1 MARSKPRS
9 AWIRAIKISNWLQNV
24 NNSRDEKAQAEEA
37 VNTEKSRELLVELSL
52 NDTED
57 PRILRL
63 NDNARATLNKLRLS
77 MFGYSRAYK
86 ALFAYHVVDAAI
98 QLWQASGCLL
108 PLFNCCIMVFLS
120 REFFPPLSMNTYN
133 TTLPI

>member
-1 MARSKPRS
+1 MAG
-9 AWIRAIKISNWLQNV
+9 KISNWLHNG
-24 NNSRDEKAQAEEA
+24 NNARDEKAQAEEA
-37 VNTEKSRELLVELSL
+37 ASTEKGTELLVELSL
-52 NDTED
+52 NESED

-98 QLWQASGCLL
+98 QLWQASGCHT
-108 PLFNCCIMVFLS
+108 PFS
-120 REFFPPLSMNTYN
+120 
-133 TTLPI
+133 TTAL